1 MDLLH
6 NLFSYFASNKSITAS
21 EQSITESEYT
31 IITEPEQSIIEPEH
45 SIITEPEQSITE
57 PEHSIIT
64 EPEQSITEPEHS
76 IIIEPEQSITEPE
89 LSIIT
94 VNQNLDILPDH
105 EPQNLD
111 SISDNEISQIH
122 SLLTVDQIPRHLNPF
137 NKSFKERIDL
147 NWFMAKF
154 GHAQQV
160 YSMYSPPP
168 QLKKLQISGGNRLIF
183 VCKTSVQR
191 LCWNKACKFHVQYN
205 FYKKKKQWSFDD
217 KRDKYHSISHTSSC
231 IYFNSSGRQVL
242 EMANLYIHIGS
253 SVSVS

>member
-6 NLFSYFASNKSITAS
+6 NLFSYFASKESFTVS
-21 EQSITESEYT
+21 EQ
-31 IITEPEQSIIEPEH
+31 P
-45 SIITEPEQSITE
+45 
-57 PEHSIIT
+57 
-64 EPEQSITEPEHS
+64 
-76 IIIEPEQSITEPE
+76 IIEPEQSITESE
-89 LSIIT
+89 HSIITEPQLTQSFIESEKSIT
-94 VNQNLDILPDH
+94 VNQNLAILPDH

-111 SISDNEISQIH
+111 SISDNEISHIH

-160 YSMYSPPP
+160 YIMYSPPP

-183 VCKTSVQR
+183 VCKTSVER

-217 KRDKYHSISHTSSC
+217 KRDKYHSISHTDSC
-231 IYFNSSGRQVL
+231 IYFNSSEQQIL
-242 EMANLYIHIGS
+242 EMANLYINSGS
-253 SVSVS
+253 TVYVS